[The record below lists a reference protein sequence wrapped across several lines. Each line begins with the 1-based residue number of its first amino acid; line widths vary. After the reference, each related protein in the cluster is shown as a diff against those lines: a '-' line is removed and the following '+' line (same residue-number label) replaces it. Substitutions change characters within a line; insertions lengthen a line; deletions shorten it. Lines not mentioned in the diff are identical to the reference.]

1 MMAYI
6 GVLITKSF
14 PALIIQKATLFL
26 QNASRL
32 HDNAARALP
41 TLPQCN
47 YKIHLLIA
55 LSGAAPKKNQS
66 ATAIKKVLHLLLGLT
81 LAE

>member
-26 QNASRL
+26 QNAGRL

-47 YKIHLLIA
+47 YKIHYLLIA
-55 LSGAAPKKNQS
+55 LSGAAPKKARVRPRSKSRTFAARIN
-66 ATAIKKVLHLLLGLT
+66 AG
-81 LAE
+81 

>member
-26 QNASRL
+26 QNAGRL

-55 LSGAAPKKNQS
+55 LSGAAPKKNRVRPRS
-66 ATAIKKVLHLLLGLT
+66 KSHSFAAGINAG
-81 LAE
+81 